1 MGYTIMRSCFEIH
14 PEQKKNPG
22 CIIEHVYP
30 IFTLIRIQFQA
41 SKRHDEKSTSR
52 SHFRICVWPRWE
64 AAVRT
69 TDPRGLRRQDG
80 QDGRR
85 NDGAEGSR
93 LVSTNYH
100 DPDILYV
107 GQICL
112 EKANEE
118 SLINLSKLTK
128 SKPTTTNASSKL

>member
-1 MGYTIMRSCFEIH
+1 MAEQGQGAIWVTQLCAAVLRYTLN
-14 PEQKKNPG
+14 KKKIPG

-64 AAVRT
+64 AAFRT

-93 LVSTNYH
+93 LVSTM
-100 DPDILYV
+100 ILTF
-107 GQICL
+107 C
-112 EKANEE
+112 
-118 SLINLSKLTK
+118 T
-128 SKPTTTNASSKL
+128 

>member
-1 MGYTIMRSCFEIH
+1 MGYTIMHSCFEIH
-14 PEQKKNPG
+14 PDQKKIPG

-93 LVSTNYH
+93 LVSTM
-100 DPDILYV
+100 ILTF
-107 GQICL
+107 C
-112 EKANEE
+112 
-118 SLINLSKLTK
+118 T
-128 SKPTTTNASSKL
+128 